1 MKRRHPIS
9 PANITLANRVGRV
22 LWQICRITLYRPTP
36 IFMHGW
42 RRMILRLFGAKIGKG
57 AFPYPKAKIWA
68 PWNLTM
74 GEFSCLAN
82 DVDCYCVAPIKLG
95 KHVTISQYSY
105 LCSASH
111 DYKSPNMPLVTA
123 SITID
128 DLAWVAADVFVGPG
142 VHIGEGAVIAARST
156 VIGDIESWKFA
167 AGNPAIV
174 KGERPTLQA

>member
-1 MKRRHPIS
+1 MKRKYPFS
-9 PANITLANRVGRV
+9 EAKITLSNRIARV
-22 LWQICRITLYRPTP
+22 VWKFCSLLFYRPTP

-42 RRMILRLFGAKIGKG
+42 RRFILRIFGAKVGKG

-74 GEFSCLAN
+74 GDYSCLAN
-82 DVDCYCVAPIKLG
+82 DVDCYCVAPIILG

-111 DYKSPNMPLVTA
+111 DYRNPTMPLIIA
-123 SITID
+123 SIAID

-142 VHIGEGAVIAARST
+142 VHIGEGAVIGAKSAVVSN
-156 VIGDIESWKFA
+156 IDSWKFA

-174 KGERPTLQA
+174 KGDRPVIQT